1 MLDNSKKHGQ
11 GAAAY
16 QQMEGHWAS
25 DAVRILM
32 KAHIAPEEKSG
43 WYLMQ
48 VRHRAWMER
57 LLKKDTI
64 TPLGVLIRKHLWN

>member
-1 MLDNSKKHGQ
+1 MPTQGPEKEFEAFAEASVLLPDNFKKHGQ

-32 KAHIAPEEKSG
+32 KAH
-43 WYLMQ
+43 
-48 VRHRAWMER
+48 
-57 LLKKDTI
+57 T
-64 TPLGVLIRKHLWN
+64 